1 MEARSA
7 SEADVAAVAAL
18 LGHPAR
24 ARCLDLLLSHDT
36 MTAGA
41 LAKAA
46 RVSPASASQHLRK
59 LEAAGLVTAE
69 PRGPHRWYRLA
80 SGDVAHVL
88 ESCALIAPRRPIRS
102 LAPSSEAAAFAFARL
117 CYDHLAGRLA
127 VALGQELQAER
138 VLAHQGGTWVPGPAA
153 HAWLEAGGIDDAA

>member
-80 SGDVAHVL
+80 SGDVARAGIL
-88 ESCALIAPRRPIRS
+88 RPHR
-102 LAPSSEAAAFAFARL
+102 AAAAHTVTR
-117 CYDHLAGRLA
+117 A
-127 VALGQELQAER
+127 VVGGSR
-138 VLAHQGGTWVPGPAA
+138 VCVRAA
-153 HAWLEAGGIDDAA
+153 VL